1 MNLQGNKFKN
11 KLLTII
17 EDLDKHYKDTS
28 DIMEDKV
35 KDKLDKSVD
44 YYYENLKRICDSS
57 LMDISI
63 KTIQDIVKQLKE
75 K

>member
-1 MNLQGNKFKN
+1 MSLQDSKFKN
-11 KLLTII
+11 NLLAII
-17 EDLDKHYKDTS
+17 GDLDEYNKDNL

-35 KDKLDKSVD
+35 KDKLNKSAD

-57 LMDISI
+57 LMDVSI

-75 K
+75 G